1 MRLRAIVLALLGLT
15 TVSFQSR
22 AVTTYSSSFL
32 EKTIATATIPDRNDM
47 VLYFSV
53 VVGTFKGA
61 EIHGV
66 AFGDGIYYQLTGTST
81 IFLSDKS
88 KTLNSGDGI
97 FIPFGVHFTLKTAD
111 AGQRPTYLE
120 FLLLPAAGH
129 QPIDDSNHT
138 QSEVFRSPAP
148 VLGLMPERNLLT
160 LSEVEVPPQ
169 SPCDAL
175 HWRSGAALHY
185 ILSGVGAEFTRNRAI
200 AKGPGSIS
208 YEPNRFAYQW
218 SNPNTTR
225 LVYLLFNVNPK
236 DEPPVV
242 AADERPIDPF
252 AGDVHLTRAMY
263 CIGFSMILTAIIAVI
278 TACNHDAMQN
288 GGRRGRK

>member
-185 ILSGVGAEFTRNRAI
+185 ILSGVGAEFTRNR
-200 AKGPGSIS
+200 
-208 YEPNRFAYQW
+208 NR
-218 SNPNTTR
+218 TG
-225 LVYLLFNVNPK
+225 V
-236 DEPPVV
+236 VV
-242 AADERPIDPF
+242 A
-252 AGDVHLTRAMY
+252 LTHRFGRQRAARFPTSGRGSDLARDHVTSPGL
-263 CIGFSMILTAIIAVI
+263 CVARSLAISTAI
-278 TACNHDAMQN
+278 
-288 GGRRGRK
+288 